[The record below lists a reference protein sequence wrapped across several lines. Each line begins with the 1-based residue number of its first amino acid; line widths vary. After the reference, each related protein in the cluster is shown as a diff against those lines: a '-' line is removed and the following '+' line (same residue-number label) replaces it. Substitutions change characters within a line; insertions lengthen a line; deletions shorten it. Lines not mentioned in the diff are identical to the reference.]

1 MTVSLPMAE
10 EPLNAVHETVMLVG
24 FIADEGQV
32 GAAGAFGT
40 VSVSK
45 VITFE
50 EGPAPT
56 AL

>member
-1 MTVSLPMAE
+1 MAE